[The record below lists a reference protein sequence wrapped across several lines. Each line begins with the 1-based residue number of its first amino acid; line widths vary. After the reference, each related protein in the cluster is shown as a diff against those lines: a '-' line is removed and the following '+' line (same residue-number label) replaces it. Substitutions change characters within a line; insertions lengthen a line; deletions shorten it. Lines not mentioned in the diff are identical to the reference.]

1 MKEKQLR
8 DLRKSYKLNSLSR
21 EDLLDDPKVL
31 MSNWLEDA
39 ISFKDPEPTAM
50 TLSTVD
56 IDGQP
61 SSRVVLLKDIDD
73 GFVFFTNYHSKKSD
87 DIEINN
93 KVSLLFHWKIMERQ
107 VRIQGSIEK
116 VSEETSIEYFE
127 SRPKGSQLG
136 AWASPQSKVIASR
149 NTLDDRM
156 SELRDVYQGRD
167 SLPKPAHWG
176 GYRVI
181 ANHYEF
187 WQGRD
192 NRLHD
197 RFTFTFVNDGW
208 EIKRLA
214 P

>member
-8 DLRKSYKLNSLSR
+8 DLRKTYKLNSLNR
-21 EDLLDDPKVL
+21 DDLLDDPKKL
-31 MSNWLEDA
+31 MRNWLDDA
-39 ISFKDPEPTAM
+39 IGFKDPEPTAM

-56 IDGQP
+56 KDGQP

-73 GFVFFTNYHSKKSD
+73 GFVFYTNYNSKKSE
-87 DIEINN
+87 DIEAQN
-93 KVSLLFHWKIMERQ
+93 KVSLLFHWKVMERQ
-107 VRIQGSIEK
+107 VRIQGTVEK
-116 VSEETSIEYFE
+116 VSEENSIEYFH

-149 NTLDDRM
+149 STLDDRM
-156 SELRDVYQGRD
+156 SELREVYLGRD
-167 SLPKPAHWG
+167 TLPKPAHWG
-176 GYRVI
+176 GYRVLPT
-181 ANHYEF
+181 YFEF

-197 RFTFTFVNDGW
+197 RFIFTFVNDSW

>member
-1 MKEKQLR
+1 
-8 DLRKSYKLNSLSR
+8 
-21 EDLLDDPKVL
+21 
-31 MSNWLEDA
+31 
-39 ISFKDPEPTAM
+39 
-50 TLSTVD
+50 
-56 IDGQP
+56 
-61 SSRVVLLKDIDD
+61 
-73 GFVFFTNYHSKKSD
+73 
-87 DIEINN
+87 
-93 KVSLLFHWKIMERQ
+93 
-107 VRIQGSIEK
+107 

>member
-8 DLRKSYKLNSLSR
+8 DLRKSYKLNSLIR
-21 EDLLDDPKVL
+21 EDLLDDPKQL

-56 IDGQP
+56 LDGQA

-73 GFVFFTNYHSKKSD
+73 VFVFFTNYHSKKSED
-87 DIEINN
+87 MEANN

-107 VRIQGSIEK
+107 VRIQGTVEK
-116 VSEETSIEYFE
+116 VSEETSIEYFD

-136 AWASPQSKVIASR
+136 AWASPQSKKIASR

-156 SELRDVYQGRD
+156 TELRDVYQGRD

-176 GYRVI
+176 GYRVL
-181 ANHYEF
+181 ANYYEF

-208 EIKRLA
+208 EINRIA

>member
-8 DLRKSYKLNSLSR
+8 DLRKSYKLNSLIR
-21 EDLLDDPKVL
+21 EDLLDDPKQL

-56 IDGQP
+56 VDGQA

-73 GFVFFTNYHSKKSD
+73 GFVFFTNYHSKKSED
-87 DIEINN
+87 MEANN

-107 VRIQGSIEK
+107 VRIQGTVEK
-116 VSEETSIEYFE
+116 VSEETSIEYFD

-136 AWASPQSKVIASR
+136 AWASPQSKKIASR

-156 SELRDVYQGRD
+156 TELRDVYQGRD

-176 GYRVI
+176 GYRVL
-181 ANHYEF
+181 ANYYEF

-208 EIKRLA
+208 EINRIA

>member
-8 DLRKSYKLNSLSR
+8 DLRKSYKLNSLIR
-21 EDLLDDPKVL
+21 EDLLDDPKQL

-56 IDGQP
+56 LDGQA

-73 GFVFFTNYHSKKSD
+73 GFVFFTNYHSKKSED
-87 DIEINN
+87 MEANN

-107 VRIQGSIEK
+107 VRIQGTVEK
-116 VSEETSIEYFE
+116 VSEETSIEYFD

-136 AWASPQSKVIASR
+136 AWASPQSKKIASR

-156 SELRDVYQGRD
+156 TELRDVYQGRD

-176 GYRVI
+176 GYRVL
-181 ANHYEF
+181 ANYYEF

-208 EIKRLA
+208 EINRIA